1 VYQPFPSKPIRVIVP
16 YAPGGSTDVVLRVL
30 APRMSEFL
38 GQQVVVENRPGA
50 ASVVLGSSR
59 NRRDS
64 CMRHFDIAYGASPTL
79 RKMPFDSEKDLVPV
93 T

>member
-1 VYQPFPSKPIRVIVP
+1 MIIVLAVHGAVHAQAYPSKPIRVIVP

-50 ASVVLGSSR
+50 ASVVGLDIVANYTIDLIVR
-59 NRRDS
+59 ND
-64 CMRHFDIAYGASPTL
+64 T
-79 RKMPFDSEKDLVPV
+79 EK
-93 T
+93 